1 MQSTKTSD
9 LKVSDVRYRQLD
21 ITAMLDKLDS
31 CILDHG
37 SYELPQELMPEV
49 QRILKEADEMY
60 ECLINN
66 TVIF

>member
-1 MQSTKTSD
+1 MQNEKTNPV
-9 LKVSDVRYRQLD
+9 KVQDIRYCQAD
-21 ITAMLDKLDS
+21 INAMLDKLDD

-49 QRILKEADEMY
+49 QKLLKTADDMY
-60 ECLINN
+60 ERLINN